1 MQTRIKLYPAD
12 DPHISAIRYEL
23 GVDFA
28 TLKEMPAAESS
39 LRQVLSA
46 GDKFNS
52 ALLIRTLGYVLLE
65 EGKFDDAEKLL
76 LQARNLDIQTLG
88 RPSNEAFYLAMLY
101 AHTGRWDEAAQT
113 IDGRVRWPQL
123 LSAISSLSESEQL
136 SFLQDYLFEV
146 QAALSFGLARPDD
159 SKIGTASTG
168 WLLMNKG
175 LPYQALAERT
185 LLARDSSDPAV
196 AQTASC
202 SRETLETCKHSSPYT
217 GGCNG

>member
-1 MQTRIKLYPAD
+1 
-12 DPHISAIRYEL
+12 
-23 GVDFA
+23 
-28 TLKEMPAAESS
+28 
-39 LRQVLSA
+39 
-46 GDKFNS
+46 
-52 ALLIRTLGYVLLE
+52 
-65 EGKFDDAEKLL
+65 
-76 LQARNLDIQTLG
+76 
-88 RPSNEAFYLAMLY
+88 
-101 AHTGRWDEAAQT
+101 
-113 IDGRVRWPQL
+113 
-123 LSAISSLSESEQL
+123 
-136 SFLQDYLFEV
+136 V